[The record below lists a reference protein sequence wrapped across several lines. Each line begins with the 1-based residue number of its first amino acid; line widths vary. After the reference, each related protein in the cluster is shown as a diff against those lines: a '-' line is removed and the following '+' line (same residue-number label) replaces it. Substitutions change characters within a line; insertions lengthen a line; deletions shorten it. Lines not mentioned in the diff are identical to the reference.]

1 MRHLFAGTPL
11 HEVHVPF
18 LPGGGILPV
27 MGVRLVGLRIRLP
40 VETRDPR
47 AGDFAEALPCQ
58 VVVLYGIVHC
68 KGIHVLF
75 TFGGT
80 DLFEVFDPSGI
91 RRAQVC
97 RFFKPVQL
105 PVIRGHAV
113 IDEA

>member
-1 MRHLFAGTPL
+1 MFPQTGMYYVTAKSFP
-11 HEVHVPF
+11 EA
-18 LPGGGILPV
+18 
-27 MGVRLVGLRIRLP
+27 
-40 VETRDPR
+40 RDPR

-58 VVVLYGIVHC
+58 VVVLYGIVHG

-75 TFGGT
+75 IQERDSVHEFPFGGT